1 MKILNLPD
9 AYGADFIVSLP
20 SGSKNSGVFA
30 RGKRR
35 FCAFVSDGEEHSEGD
50 RLEELI
56 ASVNSAVEHRLP
68 FLATFT
74 STEADNADSAQMVAA
89 KLAILEA
96 RELIPTALIEQGDA
110 DSTPTGTLAA
120 TFDLLVLLGDDK
132 SGNLS
137 FVQCNSKEA
146 AAEVFHQWLDIVPSS
161 RESILVPEDSSSSRD
176 AGFWEEQPG
185 FWSERFVRSTF
196 DLGSIIVFS
205 DFKRHNIYA
214 GLGLVYGIPTV
225 FILPEVERN
234 EASIA
239 RSDAYLILHLLD
251 ISSRFG
257 IPLIFSV
264 DGGSTYG
271 TISADHELLVRIAD
285 QMRTVPSPIFA
296 ICREPVSDRSSLI
309 SHVAVTRSEATVV
322 PSLDKGGDVASW
334 RDEIAYRL
342 SLGCRKFAARS
353 RK

>member
-1 MKILNLPD
+1 MRNLPN
-9 AYGADFIVSLP
+9 AYSADFIVSLP

-30 RGKRR
+30 HGVRR
-35 FCAFVSDGEEHSEGD
+35 FCAFVSDNEEHSEGD
-50 RLEELI
+50 RLEELA

-96 RELIPTALIEQGDA
+96 REFIPTALIEQRDA
-110 DSTPTGTLAA
+110 DSAPTGTLAA
-120 TFDLLVLLGDDK
+120 TFDLSILLGDDK
-132 SGNLS
+132 SGELPY
-137 FVQCNSKEA
+137 VQCNSEEA

-161 RESILVPEDSSSSRD
+161 RESILVPEGSSSSQE

-185 FWSERFVRSTF
+185 FWSERFVLSTF
-196 DLGSIIVFS
+196 DLGSIIIFS

-264 DGGSTYG
+264 DGGPTYG
-271 TISADHELLVRIAD
+271 TISADQELLVRIAD
-285 QMRTVPSPIFA
+285 LMRTVPSPIIA
-296 ICREPVSDRSSLI
+296 IGREPISARSSLI
-309 SHVAVTRSEATVV
+309 SHVAVTRSEATLV
-322 PSLDKGGDVASW
+322 PSLSRGDDVAGR
-334 RDEIAYRL
+334 RDEIAHRL
-342 SLGCRKFAARS
+342 SLGCRKFAASS
-353 RK
+353 RR